1 MAVILAIYGF
11 VDIILL
17 LAANVVGERVKPLL
31 HALGISKDWEH
42 TSRKEGAIE
51 GMCYSGESAMRRTKI
66 NAKGQVTIPAEL
78 RERFGIEK
86 GTRIN
91 WKEEQGRLVLTPM
104 TKRFIHECMGILKP
118 APGEPSA
125 FDELFAERER
135 ERKREDLKYALL
147 AGLQGEK
154 IEIPVAEIRK
164 IRTSRGP
171 AQKGTAQVSLA
182 QAPLRRARLLLVMP
196 GGAISLA
203 SSR

>member
-1 MAVILAIYGF
+1 
-11 VDIILL
+11 
-17 LAANVVGERVKPLL
+17 
-31 HALGISKDWEH
+31 
-42 TSRKEGAIE
+42 
-51 GMCYSGESAMRRTKI
+51 MRRTKI

-104 TKRFIHECMGILKP
+104 TERFIHGCMGILKP

-154 IEIPVAEIRK
+154 IEIPQAGIRK
-164 IRTSRGP
+164 
-171 AQKGTAQVSLA
+171 KELA
-182 QAPLRRARLLLVMP
+182 AAPRKRAR
-196 GGAISLA
+196 
-203 SSR
+203 RK

>member
-1 MAVILAIYGF
+1 MVMAVILAIYGL

-17 LAANVVGERVKPLL
+17 LAAKVVGERVRPLL
-31 HALGISKDWEH
+31 HALEH
-42 TSRKEGAIE
+42 TRGKEEAIE

-66 NAKGQVTIPAEL
+66 NAKGQLTIPAEL

-118 APGEPSA
+118 GSQVCPSRRVA
-125 FDELFAERER
+125 R
-135 ERKREDLKYALL
+135 REDRNS
-147 AGLQGEK
+147 GGRDSQE
-154 IEIPVAEIRK
+154 
-164 IRTSRGP
+164 RTSRGP

>member
-1 MAVILAIYGF
+1 MAVILAIYGL

-17 LAANVVGERVKPLL
+17 LAAKVVGERVRPLL
-31 HALGISKDWEH
+31 HALEH
-42 TSRKEGAIE
+42 TRGKEEAIE

-125 FDELFAERER
+125 FDGLFAERER

-164 IRTSRGP
+164 
-171 AQKGTAQVSLA
+171 KGLVAA
-182 QAPLRRARLLLVMP
+182 LRKRVR
-196 GGAISLA
+196 
-203 SSR
+203 RK

>member
-1 MAVILAIYGF
+1 MAVVLAIYGA
-11 VDIILL
+11 VDLILL
-17 LAANVVGERVKPLL
+17 LAAKVVDERVKPLF
-31 HALGISKDWEH
+31 HALGISKNWKHE
-42 TSRKEGAIE
+42 SRKEEAIE
-51 GMCYSGESAMRRTKI
+51 GMCQLEESAMQCTKI

-91 WKEEQGRLVLTPM
+91 WKEERGRLVLTPM
-104 TKRFIHECMGILKP
+104 TERFIHECMGILKP

-135 ERKREDLKYALL
+135 ERKREDLKHALL

-164 IRTSRGP
+164 
-171 AQKGTAQVSLA
+171 KGLVAA
-182 QAPLRRARLLLVMP
+182 LRERAR
-196 GGAISLA
+196 
-203 SSR
+203 RK

>member
-1 MAVILAIYGF
+1 
-11 VDIILL
+11 
-17 LAANVVGERVKPLL
+17 
-31 HALGISKDWEH
+31 
-42 TSRKEGAIE
+42 
-51 GMCYSGESAMRRTKI
+51 MRRTKT

-91 WKEEQGRLVLTPM
+91 WKEERGRLVLTPM
-104 TKRFIHECMGILKP
+104 TERFIRECRGILKP

-154 IEIPVAEIRK
+154 IEIPGVKIRK
-164 IRTSRGP
+164 QGLVKT
-171 AQKGTAQVSLA
+171 
-182 QAPLRRARLLLVMP
+182 LRKRAR
-196 GGAISLA
+196 
-203 SSR
+203 RK

>member
-1 MAVILAIYGF
+1 VVMAVILAIYGL

-17 LAANVVGERVKPLL
+17 LAAKVVGERVRPLL
-31 HALGISKDWEH
+31 HALEH
-42 TSRKEGAIE
+42 TRGKEEAIE

-164 IRTSRGP
+164 
-171 AQKGTAQVSLA
+171 KGLVAA
-182 QAPLRRARLLLVMP
+182 LRKRVR
-196 GGAISLA
+196 
-203 SSR
+203 RK

>member
-1 MAVILAIYGF
+1 MVMAVILAIYGL

-17 LAANVVGERVKPLL
+17 LAAKVVDERVKPLF
-31 HALGISKDWEH
+31 HALGISKNWEH
-42 TSRKEGAIE
+42 TSRKEAIE
-51 GMCYSGESAMRRTKI
+51 GMSYLGESAMRRTKI

-78 RERFGIEK
+78 RERLGIEK

-91 WKEEQGRLVLTPM
+91 WKEERGRLVLTPM
-104 TKRFIHECMGILKP
+104 TERFIHECMGILKP

-164 IRTSRGP
+164 
-171 AQKGTAQVSLA
+171 KGLVAA
-182 QAPLRRARLLLVMP
+182 LRRRT
-196 GGAISLA
+196 
-203 SSR
+203 RRK

>member
-1 MAVILAIYGF
+1 MVMAVILAIYGL

-17 LAANVVGERVKPLL
+17 LAAKVVGERVRPLL
-31 HALGISKDWEH
+31 HALEH
-42 TSRKEGAIE
+42 TRGKEEAIE

-164 IRTSRGP
+164 
-171 AQKGTAQVSLA
+171 KGLVAA
-182 QAPLRRARLLLVMP
+182 LRKRVR
-196 GGAISLA
+196 
-203 SSR
+203 RK

>member
-1 MAVILAIYGF
+1 
-11 VDIILL
+11 
-17 LAANVVGERVKPLL
+17 
-31 HALGISKDWEH
+31 
-42 TSRKEGAIE
+42 
-51 GMCYSGESAMRRTKI
+51 MRRTKT

-91 WKEEQGRLVLTPM
+91 WKEERGRLVLTPM
-104 TKRFIHECMGILKP
+104 TERFIRECRGILKP

-154 IEIPVAEIRK
+154 IEIPVVEIRK
-164 IRTSRGP
+164 QGLVKT
-171 AQKGTAQVSLA
+171 
-182 QAPLRRARLLLVMP
+182 LRKSAR
-196 GGAISLA
+196 
-203 SSR
+203 RK

>member
-1 MAVILAIYGF
+1 MAVILAIYGL

-17 LAANVVGERVKPLL
+17 LAAKVVGERVRPLL
-31 HALGISKDWEH
+31 HALEH
-42 TSRKEGAIE
+42 TRGKEEAIE

-66 NAKGQVTIPAEL
+66 NAKGQLTIPAEL

-91 WKEEQGRLVLTPM
+91 WKEGQGRLVLTPM

-164 IRTSRGP
+164 KKLV
-171 AQKGTAQVSLA
+171 AA
-182 QAPLRRARLLLVMP
+182 LRKRVR
-196 GGAISLA
+196 
-203 SSR
+203 RK